1 MTVCT
6 DQPDRVETLD
16 GATIQHGPYN
26 RRIYLMKLGEA
37 VPSKLLPAMLAL
49 CEREDYSKI
58 FAKVPARHE
67 ADFLELGFQAEA
79 RVPGFFQG
87 TEDAVFLGLYLDPAR
102 RAAGKAEEVAAIR
115 DLAQGKQARP
125 SPKPG
130 PELVLRRCGPEDIP
144 EMAPLYGQV
153 FATYPFPISEPDFL
167 AETMASHVVYFG
179 VWRKGRLVALS
190 SAETDREDLNVEMTD
205 FATLPERRGQGYAR
219 MLLTRMEQ
227 AMREEGIRTAYTI
240 ARALSPGMNI
250 TFARHGYRYGGC
262 LVNNTNI
269 CGSIESM
276 NVWYRTLVPSA

>member
-1 MTVCT
+1 MTVCCT
-6 DQPDRVETLD
+6 NQPDRVETLA

-26 RRIYLMKLGEA
+26 RRIYLMKLGDAE
-37 VPSKLLPAMLAL
+37 PDRLLPDLLDL
-49 CEREDYSKI
+49 CERESYSKI

-67 ADFLELGFQAEA
+67 AAFLELGFQAEA

-87 TEDAVFLGLYLDPAR
+87 AEDAVFLGLYLDPAR
-102 RAAGKAEEVAAIR
+102 RRPDRAGEVADIRVLAAGK
-115 DLAQGKQARP
+115 KARP

-130 PELVLRRCGPEDIP
+130 PELVLRRCGPADIP
-144 EMAPLYGQV
+144 EMAPLYDQV

-167 AETMASHVVYFG
+167 AETMTSHVVYFG

-190 SAETDREDLNVEMTD
+190 SAETDREDGNVEMTD

-219 MLLTRMEQ
+219 MLLARMEQ
-227 AMREEGIRTAYTI
+227 AMREEGMATAYTI
-240 ARALSPGMNI
+240 ARAISPGMNI
-250 TFARHGYRYGGC
+250 TFARHGYRFGGC

-276 NVWYRTLVPSA
+276 NVWYRSLAG